1 MRDIDFKASTVR
13 VDESSDQRTN
23 GNIGPCKNA
32 AAYRTVVLHDPEGKK
47 SMRKLRHLLMG
58 SPNAEAL
65 VFRSQRGGQL
75 LETTIL
81 NQGLYTAL
89 KAMGLTQGH
98 AVGAMSHLLADDG
111 RVDSGKFPSPVASP
125 SKPMQRRLF
134 IAEKSL

>member
-1 MRDIDFKASTVR
+1 MRDIDFNASTVR

-23 GNIGPCKNA
+23 GNIGPCKNV

-89 KAMGLTQGH
+89 KALGLPQGVCMGF
-98 AVGAMSHLLADDG
+98 DG
-111 RVDSGKFPSPVASP
+111 DATGDGNLPESTLPSSASKWDIAP
-125 SKPMQRRLF
+125 S
-134 IAEKSL
+134 A